1 MLARKIIHIDMD
13 AFYASVEQRDNP
25 QLRGKPVI
33 VAWRGNRSVVCAA
46 SYEARKFGVRSAMP
60 AVRAERLCP
69 NAVFLP
75 PDFPRYRAVSLQ
87 VREIFKRHTD
97 LIEPLSL
104 DEAYLDVSENKT
116 GLPTAT
122 QVARTIREQIRSEL
136 GLTASAGVA
145 PNKFL
150 AKIAS
155 DWKKPDGL
163 FVIQPEEID
172 SFLLSLP
179 VDRLPGVGKVTEE
192 KLKLLLEAT
201 LHRHSERAIDS
212 NSDLVL
218 DSNSDLTS
226 DSHSALA
233 LHCHSERSE
242 EPLRGS
248 ATTPL
253 RHSERSRPTLSS
265 RPAPAGRSAREVEE
279 SLRRSERVEESLRR
293 SATTALRHSEQSE
306 ESLRHSAIAP
316 LRHSEQREESLRRSA
331 ITPLRHSEQSEES
344 LFNAPTSSHPP
355 TVADLRKLDLPT
367 LEGRFGRY
375 GVRLYELARGIDNSD
390 VVPDRPTQSISAE
403 DTFEQDVLLAEME
416 PMIRKLAQHTWTASR
431 KESRI
436 ARTVVL
442 KLKTSEFKIL
452 TRSHTP
458 TSPPTSCDELTN
470 IALSLR
476 GRVSLSPHQRFRLV
490 GVGLSNFCDPED
502 RSAQSA
508 LFA

>member
-1 MLARKIIHIDMD
+1 MRKIVHIDMD
-13 AFYASVEQRDNP
+13 AFYASVEQRDSP
-25 QLRGKPVI
+25 ELRDKPVV

-69 NAVFLP
+69 NAIFVP
-75 PDFPRYRAVSLQ
+75 PDFTRYRAVSSQ

-104 DEAYLDVSENKT
+104 DEAYLDVTENKT

-136 GLTASAGVA
+136 SLTASAGVA

-172 SFLLSLP
+172 SFLLPLL
-179 VDRLPGVGKVTEE
+179 VDRLSGVGKVTEE
-192 KLKLLLEAT
+192 KLKHLEVRT
-201 LHRHSERAIDS
+201 I
-212 NSDLVL
+212 
-218 DSNSDLTS
+218 
-226 DSHSALA
+226 
-233 LHCHSERSE
+233 
-242 EPLRGS
+242 
-248 ATTPL
+248 
-253 RHSERSRPTLSS
+253 
-265 RPAPAGRSAREVEE
+265 
-279 SLRRSERVEESLRR
+279 
-293 SATTALRHSEQSE
+293 
-306 ESLRHSAIAP
+306 
-316 LRHSEQREESLRRSA
+316 
-331 ITPLRHSEQSEES
+331 
-344 LFNAPTSSHPP
+344 
-355 TVADLRKLDLPT
+355 ADLRRMDLAT
-367 LEGRFGRY
+367 LEGRLGRY
-375 GVRLYELARGIDNSD
+375 GVRLYDLARGIDNSE
-390 VVPDRPTQSISAE
+390 VIPDRPTQSISAE
-403 DTFEQDVLLAEME
+403 DTFEQAVLLTEME
-416 PMIRKLAQHTWTASR
+416 PMIRKLAEHTWAASR

-458 TSPPTSCDELTN
+458 GSPPSSCEGLTT

-476 GRVSLSPHQRFRLV
+476 ERVRLGSLQRFRLV
-490 GVGLSNFCDPED
+490 GVGLSNFCEPDD
-502 RSAQSA
+502 ASAQPA
-508 LFA
+508 LFE